1 MKPVTITILSVV
13 IAVAG
18 TWSKKST
25 IQVPMV
31 VGGMMVTL
39 AIVAMDEAQPELA
52 KSFAWLLLASTVG
65 AFGEDVFTSVG
76 NITTGKSGQ
85 ATAQTEPNGGRK

>member
-1 MKPVTITILSVV
+1 MKPVNITIMAVI

-25 IQVPMV
+25 VSVPMV
-31 VGGMMVTL
+31 VGGAIVTL
-39 AIVAMDEAQPELA
+39 SIVAMDEAAPELA

-76 NITTGKSGQ
+76 NVTTGKSGQ
-85 ATAQTEPNGGRK
+85 PSIQTQDNGGRQ